1 MGERWIDRPRVA
13 RLRRRFVSVDIA
25 LRVADNYSRHRTG
38 RNASLLAYFG
48 FLSVFPLILALTAVL
63 GFVLQNRKD
72 LRDKIINSALNKL
85 PIVGQTIGTDPAAL
99 RGNTGVLVVGLVLAI
114 WSAMRAFVVLQTALD
129 DVRELTDDERCSF
142 VRSKV
147 KAFVAIV
154 VVGGSQVATV
164 TIHTVTTAVHITWLY
179 QLLLLISGV
188 AINTAILAFSYREL
202 CSVRAPWR
210 EVLPGAFLS
219 GVAFSVLQAL
229 GTSLVARTLSHAS
242 FVYGTF
248 ASVIALIWWLGL
260 HSTAALIGAEVN
272 HALVTPGPARRRS
285 ARLAE

>member
-13 RLRRRFVSVDIA
+13 RLRRRFVSVDIS

-63 GFVLQNRKD
+63 GFVLQNRPD
-72 LRDKIINSALNKL
+72 LQDKIINSALNQL
-85 PIVGQTIGTDPAAL
+85 PIVGQTIGTDPSAL

-114 WSAMRAFVVLQTALD
+114 WSGMRAFVVLQTALD

-142 VRSKV
+142 VRARV
-147 KAFVAIV
+147 KAFVGMLA
-154 VVGGSQVATV
+154 VGGAQVATV
-164 TIHTVTTAVHITWLY
+164 AINAVATAIHSARIDEM
-179 QLLLLISGV
+179 LLLVGGV

-210 EVLPGAFLS
+210 EVLPGAFLG

-229 GTSLVARTLSHAS
+229 GTSLVARSLSHAS

-260 HSTAALIGAEVN
+260 HSTAALIGAELN
-272 HALVTPGPARRRS
+272 HALVDPGSGGGRDE
-285 ARLAE
+285 RLAA